1 MPRLFFMTEVWTSTE
16 TLEDDCIRCCVKDHE
31 KEHCA
36 VVSSFHLV
44 EGKLKLLQRMYWE
57 EGV

>member
-1 MPRLFFMTEVWTSTE
+1 MTEVWTSTE

-57 EGV
+57 EGA